1 MKTFLLFSFL
11 FLSSLWATPL
21 EKVSLQLQWK
31 HQFEFAGFYAAKE
44 KGFYKDLGLDV
55 EFLEFNENT
64 NITQEVLDNKAQ
76 YGLTYSSIIAE
87 YLNGKPV
94 VLVANFFKQSPL
106 ILVAQKNIQTLNDLK
121 GKKVM
126 GISEG
131 IDHSTLLAMLSKFDI
146 STQDIINI
154 PTNFSIDDFIN
165 KKVDAMSIFTTN
177 ELYYLE
183 QSGVQYTVFDPV
195 LYGAKYYDVNL
206 FTSTNEIK
214 NHPKRVQKFRDASI
228 KGWEYALEHKEEIID
243 LILKK
248 YNTQNKSKEA
258 LKFEAAQ
265 IEKIM
270 LRNVYEIGSIDL
282 ERLKIIADTF
292 VESGFVKKDKSKN
305 LEHFIY
311 DYKVQNKTINLS
323 KEEKEYLQKKR
334 EISICA
340 DPDWMPFE
348 AIKDA
353 RLTGLNKEF
362 IQIAQESLGVPFK
375 LVATKT
381 WSESLEYVQTKRCDI
396 LSLVSQTDARKKYL
410 NFTTPHLEV
419 PQVIV
424 TKIDKPSILDI
435 GILEDQTIACVKNYS
450 IIDMIQQKYKNIK
463 IVEVE
468 NIQEGLDMVREDKV
482 FGFADTSVAIG
493 YYIQNGFFTDL
504 KISASFDE
512 KVSLGFGVPKENLLL
527 YGLLEKVVQNISEE
541 QKQDIMKKWFFI
553 KQEVGF
559 DYSLFWKMIAVFVF
573 LLAFFLYR
581 HYELKKLN
589 KKLQNFATTDSLT
602 LLVNRRQF
610 NDTFQTE
617 FSRAVRETS
626 PISVLMLDIDLF
638 KNYND
643 HYGHQAGDEC
653 LFRVAQAIKASVHRA
668 GDLVARYGGEEF
680 VVIAPSTSE
689 QNAKQL
695 AEKIRLEVESLNIE
709 HPKSPYS
716 KVTLSIGIASIT
728 PNSQSQE
735 QELLSCADQALYKAK
750 ESGRNCSVTFV
761 SY

>member
-1 MKTFLLFSFL
+1 MKTFFLFSFL
-11 FLSSLWATPL
+11 FFSSLWATPL

-44 KGFYKDLGLDV
+44 KGFYKDAGLDV
-55 EFLEFNENT
+55 EFLEFDENT
-64 NITQEVLDNKAQ
+64 NITQVVLDNKAQ

-87 YLNGKPV
+87 YLNEKPV

-106 ILVAQKNIQTLNDLK
+106 VLVAQKEIQTLNDLK

-131 IDHSTLLAMLSKFDI
+131 IDHSTLLAMLNKFDI
-146 STQDIINI
+146 STHDIINI
-154 PTNFSIDDFIN
+154 PTNFSVDDFIN
-165 KKVDAMSIFTTN
+165 KKIDAVSIFTTN

-183 QSGVQYTVFDPV
+183 KSGVQYTIFDPV
-195 LYGAKYYDVNL
+195 LYGAKYYDLNL
-206 FTSTNEIK
+206 FTSKEEIK
-214 NHPKRVQKFRDASI
+214 NHPKRVEKFRDASI
-228 KGWEYALEHKEEIID
+228 KGWKYALEHKEEIID
-243 LILKK
+243 LILQK

-258 LKFEAAQ
+258 LMFEAAQ
-265 IEKIM
+265 TEKIM
-270 LRNVYEIGSIDL
+270 LQNVYEIGSVDL
-282 ERLKIIADTF
+282 DRLKIIADTF
-292 VESGFVKKDKSKN
+292 VESGYVQKGKNKD

-311 DYKVQNKTINLS
+311 GYEAHRQTLNFS
-323 KEEKEYLQKKR
+323 QQEKEYLQRKK
-334 EISICA
+334 EITLCA

-348 AIKDA
+348 AIKEGEVV
-353 RLTGLNKEF
+353 GLNKEF
-362 IQIAQESLGVPFK
+362 IQIAQESLGIPFK

-396 LSLVSQTDARKKYL
+396 LSLVSQTDAREKYL

-424 TKIDKPSILDI
+424 TKMDKPSILDI

-450 IIDMIQQKYKNIK
+450 IIDMIKQKYKNIK

-468 NIQEGLDMVREDKV
+468 NIQEGLDLVRNDKV
-482 FGFADTSVAIG
+482 FGFADTSIAIG

-512 KVSLGFGVPKENLLL
+512 KVSLGFGIPKENLIL

-541 QKQDIMKKWFFI
+541 RKHDIMKKWFFI

-581 HYELKKLN
+581 DYELKKLN

-602 LLVNRRQF
+602 GLVNRRQF
-610 NDTFQTE
+610 NDTLHTE
-617 FSRAVRETS
+617 FSRAVRERA
-626 PISVLMLDIDLF
+626 PISVLMLDIDMF

-643 HYGHQAGDEC
+643 SFGHQSGDTC
-653 LFRVAQAIKASVHRA
+653 LFKVAQAIQRSINRA

-689 QNAKQL
+689 QSAKKL

-716 KVTLSIGIASIT
+716 KVTMSIGSASIT
-728 PNSQSQE
+728 PSAQSQE
-735 QELLSCADQALYKAK
+735 QELLSRADQALYKAK
-750 ESGRNCSVTFV
+750 ESGRNCCV
-761 SY
+761 SFCV